1 MIKQLCDIR
10 DIVLR
15 LRLQLRYGTLSRAP
29 LRLLR
34 LEWRGDH
41 VDCDWIARRY
51 DEFDEDLPGRVA
63 AGNES
68 FQALEDAIVV
78 REMLFSTLR
87 DVSSARFRVY
97 RASDDASR
105 ELIIAGTVTRSERF
119 LYRVHSLAMRAKL
132 CGFEFFL
139 DEGRL
144 MPFQVED

>member
-10 DIVLR
+10 DVVLR
-15 LRLQLRYGTLSRAP
+15 LRLQLRYGRLSRAP

-51 DEFDEDLPGRVA
+51 DDFDKDLPGRVA
-63 AGNES
+63 EGNES
-68 FQALEDAIVV
+68 LQALEDAIIV
-78 REMLFSTLR
+78 RELLFTSLR

-97 RASDDASR
+97 RESGDTPR

-119 LYRVHSLAMRAKL
+119 LYRVQSLAMRAKL

-139 DEGRL
+139 NEGRL